1 MAIYQSVLID
11 VYAAPL
17 NRIARSTTHDWPIFA
32 CPNSEWKKR
41 IVGKKLLTI
50 IDLHVF
56 AIKKTTTNKQ
66 PNNMQQMEGEAR
78 EREREQLQ

>member
-56 AIKKTTTNKQ
+56 AIKKQQQTNNQTTCSKW
-66 PNNMQQMEGEAR
+66 R
-78 EREREQLQ
+78 EKLEKEREQLQ

>member
-41 IVGKKLLTI
+41 IVGKKI
-50 IDLHVF
+50 VNNNRF
-56 AIKKTTTNKQ
+56 ACIRNQKNNNKQ
-66 PNNMQQMEGEAR
+66 TTKQHAANGGR
-78 EREREQLQ
+78 S